1 MRIFLAIIFIIVLIP
16 FYFMVIGSIQDVYGI
31 MAMPPRLIPKDL
43 TIENYT
49 IFFGNRF
56 LIYTMNTVIVA
67 SCDIIASALVSCMTG
82 YCFAFFK
89 FPFKR
94 ALWLLILFGI
104 MIPPIALIIPKFVV
118 IKDIGLSG
126 TLAAVIL
133 PCILAPPSIYLA
145 RCYFES
151 LPFSLLESARMD
163 GANEWQILTKVA
175 APLSKSLIAALL
187 IFASIGILNDYLW
200 QMLCL
205 MDAEKQTLVVGLM
218 KEVRRSTV
226 VYDMKMNPFGKSMA
240 SGIILF
246 IPILVIF
253 LFGNKYFTSSLQGGV
268 KE

>member
-1 MRIFLAIIFIIVLIP
+1 MRVFLLIVFIIILLP
-16 FYFMVIGSIQDVYGI
+16 LYFMVTSSIQDVYGV
-31 MAMPPRLIPKDL
+31 MAMPPRLIPREL
-43 TIENYT
+43 TLENYT
-49 IFFGNRF
+49 IFINNQFF
-56 LIYTMNTVIVA
+56 VYIMNTVIVA
-67 SCDIIASALVSCMTG
+67 SCVIIASALVSCMTG
-82 YCFAFFK
+82 YCFAYFK

-94 ALWLLILFGI
+94 ALWLLILFGV
-104 MIPPIALIIPKFVV
+104 MIPYISLVIPKIVV
-118 IKDIGLSG
+118 VDKIGLSG
-126 TLAAVIL
+126 TLASVIL
-133 PCILAPPSIYLA
+133 PCILSPTSIYIT

-151 LPFSLLESARMD
+151 LPYSLLESARID
-163 GANEWQILTKVA
+163 GANEWQILTKIA
-175 APLSKSLIAALL
+175 APLSKSLVAALL

-205 MDAEKQTLVVGLM
+205 QDNERMTLVVGLM

-226 VYDMKMNPFGKSMA
+226 VYDMKMNPFGKAMA